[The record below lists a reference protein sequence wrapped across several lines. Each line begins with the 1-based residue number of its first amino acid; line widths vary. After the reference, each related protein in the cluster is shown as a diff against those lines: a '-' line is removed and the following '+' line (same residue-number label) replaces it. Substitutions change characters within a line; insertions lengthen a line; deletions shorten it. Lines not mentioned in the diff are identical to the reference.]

1 MFILNV
7 FVLIIRGAKVLY
19 RVLVKIVVFSS

>member
-1 MFILNV
+1 MFIVSV
-7 FVLIIRGAKVLY
+7 FVLVIKGAKVLY